1 MERARIGEHTIKLK
15 DDTPF
20 KEPPRKISIFKR
32 ELMDQEIG
40 NLLENGL
47 IEKSNSPW
55 FSPLVLVQKKDK
67 SWRLCVDYRR
77 LNTRTV
83 KDAYLIPRVSDDL
96 DSLAGSKWLTSLDL
110 NMTYQQIPMNERD
123 KKNSICDPKRR
134 TLPLQR
140 YAIRT
145 L

>member
-1 MERARIGEHTIKLK
+1 MERARIGEHSIKLK

-20 KEPPRKISIFKR
+20 KEPPRKVPIFKR
-32 ELMDQEIG
+32 EILDKEIG

-55 FSPLVLVQKKDK
+55 SSPLVLVQKKDK

-83 KDAYLIPRVSDDL
+83 KDAYPIPRVSDDL
-96 DSLAGSKWLTSLDL
+96 DSLAGSKWFTS
-110 NMTYQQIPMNERD
+110 
-123 KKNSICDPKRR
+123 
-134 TLPLQR
+134 
-140 YAIRT
+140 
-145 L
+145 